1 MKIKP
6 VILTL
11 ICLLG
16 TLHAEAW
23 NWWPLPMD
31 NADEARD
38 TLLYSVGI
46 QGIASYGET
55 SPFWLQS
62 NRHGDISA
70 APFSGNITVGVV
82 KPETRPN
89 RWFDY
94 DFAFTFTGR
103 LQSQTEAI
111 QPSQNR
117 LGNLYTTLAYAHARL
132 YIIDITAGVQP
143 EVYGMP
149 DLTLTSGGLLYSAN
163 ARPMPG
169 VRVGI
174 ERWTAFPGL
183 FGYVEVKG
191 GFANQWQTDN
201 VYITQGKVH
210 HKWVGGRIGG
220 RLPVN
225 VSYEFHHVAQWGGY
239 SPIYGDL
246 GNDIH
251 SFMNA
256 VLVRA
261 GGSMA
266 NDQINAQGNHIGS
279 QILTIDAKG
288 DGWKVS
294 AYWQNIFEDGPIR
307 LIGTTM
313 NVADGVWGVN
323 VTQDKWQY
331 ISGLTY
337 EFINT
342 TDQSGPYH
350 DKDGY
355 IYGGADSYY
364 RNSIYRNG
372 WNYGYRT
379 IGTPFITS
387 PIYNADGTC
396 DTKNNRVQAHFV
408 GVRGDIFGYRYR
420 LIGSY
425 TKNYGRDNR
434 TTALLST
441 NTGLL
446 LEVRKHVEKAW
457 GLDFGLSLAA
467 DFGTQFGNQFGALLT
482 ITKTG
487 LITSW

>member
-1 MKIKP
+1 M
-6 VILTL
+6 V
-11 ICLLG
+11 
-16 TLHAEAW
+16 AEQPTRRYFRSTVQRKHHGGCDETGDTPQSMVRLRFRIHVHGAIAV
-23 NWWPLPMD
+23 
-31 NADEARD
+31 ADEGDTALAEPIGQLIHDSRVRARAPVHYRYNGRCA
-38 TLLYSVGI
+38 TRSVWYARPGTDER
-46 QGIASYGET
+46 GT
-55 SPFWLQS
+55 VVF
-62 NRHGDISA
+62 RH
-70 APFSGNITVGVV
+70 
-82 KPETRPN
+82 
-89 RWFDY
+89 
-94 DFAFTFTGR
+94 
-103 LQSQTEAI
+103 
-111 QPSQNR
+111 
-117 LGNLYTTLAYAHARL
+117 
-132 YIIDITAGVQP
+132 
-143 EVYGMP
+143 
-149 DLTLTSGGLLYSAN
+149 

-246 GNDIH
+246 GNDMH

-396 DTKNNRVQAHFV
+396 DTK
-408 GVRGDIFGYRYR
+408 
-420 LIGSY
+420 
-425 TKNYGRDNR
+425 
-434 TTALLST
+434 TTAYRHILWACA
-441 NTGLL
+441 
-446 LEVRKHVEKAW
+446 EIY
-457 GLDFGLSLAA
+457 LAIDTA
-467 DFGTQFGNQFGALLT
+467 
-482 ITKTG
+482 
-487 LITSW
+487 